1 MIYAVGLT
9 SVMGRKFGLGE
20 RKLNINISLYISL
33 SLFHF
38 IVSFFFPFQIPW
50 RFPSIAFFLIN
61 F

>member
-38 IVSFFFPFQIPW
+38 IVSFFFHF
-50 RFPSIAFFLIN
+50 RYRGGFPV
-61 F
+61 